1 MPISTSSH
9 QNNDDDDISDAVLHG
24 KVPSE
29 RLFQPHKPTNRHAA
43 SAKQASLRYLRL
55 TDEFRGGSR
64 DGLRGK
70 HGVHKARPDS
80 WPSKELPSSC
90 RVLDGVTPRT
100 ARAPSAPSRPLAPG
114 RRGGRGAGPSL
125 RACRGDCCCKLFT
138 SRSCRDEVCHMAS
151 PKQPLS
157 PTPYEDCR
165 RCTNVTFYRQS
176 VS

>member
-114 RRGGRGAGPSL
+114 RGGGAG
-125 RACRGDCCCKLFT
+125 RAHLLELVGAIAAA
-138 SRSCRDEVCHMAS
+138 SCSHRDPAETKSATWPPQNSHYHQHLTKTAGGA
-151 PKQPLS
+151 Q
-157 PTPYEDCR
+157 T
-165 RCTNVTFYRQS
+165 
-176 VS
+176 